1 MEKVW
6 KALEKWSC
14 EGRATFYTYLRRSQE
29 LAIIDVIRSQRK
41 EINDHRNEVHAEDI
55 SEENFASEMDLDSE
69 LIRKDQRQ
77 LVSDLVRG
85 SGKNAPKIEPIV
97 NVFLNGDVTSLQDVG
112 DVLGESKQTVSN
124 RLKSLRK
131 VFGEHD
137 FGSISDYYVA

>member
-112 DVLGESKQTVSN
+112 DVLGESKQTIHN
-124 RLKSLRK
+124 RLKLLRK
-131 VFGEHD
+131 VPGKHLD
-137 FGSISDYYVA
+137 NISDYCVA